1 MSAKKHESVE
11 QTNQETKNSNATKE
25 TAIERNLFSID
36 LDFQP
41 DHAVQ
46 MQIKTEVEDRQ
57 DRLHRIWAGIG
68 RRK

>member
-1 MSAKKHESVE
+1 MSAKKHESLE
-11 QTNQETKNSNATKE
+11 QTNQENENAEVTGE
-25 TAIERNLFSID
+25 TTVERGLFSID

-41 DHAVQ
+41 DHAVK